1 MGLTSALYSFW
12 HTYGS
17 DIQNGAVVLS
27 AVAAFAV
34 IRDSRRTA
42 RRRGTLDL
50 ILHQQSDAEL
60 VKSRGEFN
68 KIKAGTE
75 RPSSYGKAG
84 QEASVQF
91 ETIRKV
97 LNIHEL
103 TAVAINE
110 GVIDE
115 LVYRR
120 WFNSTLI
127 NDREAMK
134 DFMVEVRKTHNAPAA
149 FCEFDKLAKRW
160 RDDPNWNDSPGWF
173 ARKRQAAIKL
183 FHA

>member
-27 AVAAFAV
+27 AIAAFAV

-60 VKSRGEFN
+60 VKSRAEFN
-68 KIKAGTE
+68 KIKVGVE
-75 RPSSYGKAG
+75 RPSFYGKPG
-84 QEASVQF
+84 QEASAQF

-120 WFNSTLI
+120 WFNTTII

-134 DFMVEVRKTHNAPAA
+134 DFIVEVRRTHSSPGA
-149 FCEFDKLAKRW
+149 FCEFEKLAKRW
-160 RDDPNWNDSPGWF
+160 RDDPNWNAAPGWF
-173 ARKRQAAIKL
+173 ARKFQAASKL
-183 FHA
+183 WRA